1 MKEGNKAHQH
11 FVDGKYAQWESLVAI
26 LYDWLANHNH
36 VWPSPL
42 LKEPAE
48 KKPRAEKKVVIQENT
63 DESMVSIAEKTGS
76 LLVSDGLESSFTS
89 LKKKKH
95 VETSLLDEDC
105 ELRVREL
112 EKKSN
117 K

>member
-1 MKEGNKAHQH
+1 
-11 FVDGKYAQWESLVAI
+11 
-26 LYDWLANHNH
+26 
-36 VWPSPL
+36 
-42 LKEPAE
+42 
-48 KKPRAEKKVVIQENT
+48 
-63 DESMVSIAEKTGS
+63 MVSIAEKTES

-89 LKKKKH
+89 LKKKKNI
-95 VETSLLDEDC
+95 ETSLLDEDC

>member
-1 MKEGNKAHQH
+1 M
-11 FVDGKYAQWESLVAI
+11 
-26 LYDWLANHNH
+26 
-36 VWPSPL
+36 
-42 LKEPAE
+42 KEPAE
-48 KKPRAEKKVVIQENT
+48 KKPRAKRKVVIQENT

-76 LLVSDGLESSFTS
+76 LLVSDGLESSCTS

-105 ELRVREL
+105 ELRVRGL